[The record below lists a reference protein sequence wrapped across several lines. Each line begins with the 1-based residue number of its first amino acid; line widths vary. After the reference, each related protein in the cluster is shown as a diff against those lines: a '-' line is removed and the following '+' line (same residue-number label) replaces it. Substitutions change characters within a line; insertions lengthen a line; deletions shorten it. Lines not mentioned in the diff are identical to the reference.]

1 MGMLGSEALHL
12 VARAGSLVYGRPYR
26 NPGVARTS
34 AFSVRQPFRH
44 PSFHDCVLED
54 GSVPLGFLRL
64 KIERATGASR
74 GLERRQPGGQQVAD
88 AASFNDSQLV
98 SICEDRVG
106 LMGTRLL

>member
-1 MGMLGSEALHL
+1 MVGRTEILGLREQARSVLGSRFDI
-12 VARAGSLVYGRPYR
+12 RA
-26 NPGVARTS
+26 
-34 AFSVRQPFRH
+34 
-44 PSFHDCVLED
+44 FHDCVLED